1 MINPSDEAFFIR
13 QVVPK
18 RHNLHEP
25 GKENCMEMRFVM
37 DYVLTTSG
45 LSKRYRKKE
54 ALKDVSIHIE
64 KGAIYGLIG
73 PNGAGKTSLFRI
85 ICGLQRPT
93 DGSYAIFGVDNSEKE
108 ITRAYRRVGAL
119 IERAT
124 IYPDM
129 TAEENLRQQA
139 LILGL
144 PSFDSI
150 PEILRLV
157 GLEDQIERPVR
168 EKEQIGSSAG
178 GKRVTKSS
186 AGERRLIKKNAA
198 GKIPTEISVVTEK
211 KEKRDQ
217 LLAWKF
223 SLGMKQRL
231 GIAMALLGNPD
242 FLVLDEPT
250 NGLDPQGIIELRELI
265 LKLNREQGI
274 TFLIAS
280 HNLDELARVATH
292 FGFLKKGELLQ
303 EISAKEL
310 QDSFRKCLH
319 VKVSDITALARVLD
333 KENVSYEILPDSEAN
348 IYQEM
353 NLSKL
358 VFSLA
363 EENCELLSSEKR
375 DESLEDYFLNL
386 IGEEK

>member
-1 MINPSDEAFFIR
+1 
-13 QVVPK
+13 
-18 RHNLHEP
+18 
-25 GKENCMEMRFVM
+25 M

-45 LSKRYRKKE
+45 LSKQYRKKK
-54 ALKDVSIHIE
+54 ALSGASLHIE

-93 DGSYAIFGVDNSEKE
+93 EGSYAIFGVDNSQKD
-108 ITRAYRRVGAL
+108 ITKSYRRMGAL

-139 LILGL
+139 MILGL
-144 PSFDSI
+144 SSYDSI
-150 PEILRLV
+150 PEILTLV
-157 GLEDQIERPVR
+157 GLEDQISRPAEGKNKTEKSAEGLNQR
-168 EKEQIGSSAG
+168 EKTDGAESQD
-178 GKRVTKSS
+178 GK
-186 AGERRLIKKNAA
+186 AA
-198 GKIPTEISVVTEK
+198 GMK
-211 KEKRDQ
+211 KQKEQSADKQKPEAHDR
-217 LLAWKF
+217 LLTWKF

-242 FLVLDEPT
+242 FLILDEPT

-303 EISAKEL
+303 EISAKSLNE
-310 QDSFRKCLH
+310 SFRKCVR
-319 VKVSDITALARVLD
+319 VKVSDITALTRVLD
-333 KENVSYEILPDSEAN
+333 KENMSYEVLPGGEAN
-348 IYQEM
+348 IYQEVS
-353 NLSKL
+353 LSKL

-386 IGEEK
+386 IGEKE